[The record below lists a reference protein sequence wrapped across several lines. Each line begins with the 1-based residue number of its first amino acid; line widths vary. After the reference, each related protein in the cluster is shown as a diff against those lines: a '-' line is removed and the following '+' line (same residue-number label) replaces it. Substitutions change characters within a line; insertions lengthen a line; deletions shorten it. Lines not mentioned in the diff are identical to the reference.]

1 MERYS
6 YSYGNGFRRSAR
18 SWCALGFMVP
28 ELVEE
33 EDTLGKTGLGM
44 TMISLEYSE
53 MLNEGFSMT

>member
-1 MERYS
+1 
-6 YSYGNGFRRSAR
+6 
-18 SWCALGFMVP
+18 MVP